1 MTTIGFITGSGFY
14 RLAAGDVRRQGVETP
29 FGTVEIEAVTLA
41 GHRCLGLARHG
52 DAHARLSSQVRH
64 RANLWA
70 LREAGAEAVV
80 ASTAVGVLDTALPLG
95 VPLVFDDLF
104 FPANRLPGGEP
115 ATFFTE
121 SGDPE
126 RGHWIPRAPFS
137 PFLRRVLVEAA
148 PRCALRAVDGGCYG
162 HVDGPRFNTRAEVA
176 WLRAA
181 GVAAVSQTCGPEAVL
196 AGELEMP
203 YALVGYGVNLAPG
216 PGVAETPPQE
226 LAALLDRHREVVGRL
241 FEAFL
246 EALPA
251 GARPPL
257 DTGTLYRIEAPPED
271 PAGGR

>member
-14 RLAAGDVRRQGVETP
+14 RLAAANGRRLSVETP
-29 FGTVEIEAVTLA
+29 FGGVEIDTATLA
-41 GHRCLGLARHG
+41 GHRFLGLARHG
-52 DAHARLSSQVRH
+52 DVHTRLSNQVRH

-80 ASTAVGVLDTALPLG
+80 ASTAVGILDAALPLG
-95 VPLVFDDLF
+95 TPLVFDDLF

-121 SGDPE
+121 PGAPG
-126 RGHWIPRAPFS
+126 RGHWIPGSPFS
-137 PFLRRVLVEAA
+137 PFLRRLLVEAA
-148 PRCALRAVDGGCYG
+148 PRCGLRAVDGGCYG

-196 AGELEMP
+196 AGELELP

-216 PGVAETPPQE
+216 PGVEETPPQE
-226 LAALLDRHREVVGRL
+226 LAALLGRHREVVGRL
-241 FEAFL
+241 FEALL
-246 EALPA
+246 ESLPA
-251 GARPPL
+251 GVRPPL
-257 DTGTLYRIEAPPED
+257 DTGVLYRIEAPPEG
-271 PAGGR
+271 PAAGR